1 MFRVFVRWANDL
13 HSGSDKMDD
22 ILFLQESLQKL
33 ETVVLPTLG
42 NRWVS
47 LHPSFGLVCWA
58 DDDELKR
65 QFKNTREVE
74 FIQFGELSLDDK
86 QKLDGRVAALM
97 NIIGIPA
104 ISKVIKI
111 LHKVVKMVGYAS
123 DRNSMH
129 KSSNNMIIAV
139 VIVNYRFY

>member
-1 MFRVFVRWANDL
+1 
-13 HSGSDKMDD
+13 MDD
-22 ILFLQESLQKL
+22 ILFLKESLQKL
-33 ETVVLPTLG
+33 ETTVLPTLG
-42 NRWVS
+42 CTWVS

-58 DDDELKR
+58 DDDELKQ
-65 QFKNTREVE
+65 QFQNTREVE

-104 ISKVIKI
+104 LSKVIKI
-111 LHKVVKMVGYAS
+111 LYKVVEIVDYEL

-129 KSSNNMIIAV
+129 KILRSQII
-139 VIVNYRFY
+139 